1 MTLGPGKF
9 YEPVYHKCGGRV
21 QAADFIIMKRQ
32 SIIYLVAGTL
42 ILTGLALGY
51 WVNQLWLLL
60 AAFVGFNLFQTAFT
74 GFCPLERILIKLG
87 IGSVGKECG
96 VATR

>member
-1 MTLGPGKF
+1 MNSFTTDP
-9 YEPVYHKCGGRV
+9 
-21 QAADFIIMKRQ
+21 AAGFHAAHFTAMKRQ
-32 SIIYLVAGTL
+32 SIIYFVAGTL
-42 ILTGLALGY
+42 VLTGLALGY

-87 IGSVGKECG
+87 IGRAGEEGC
-96 VATR
+96 AAPQ

>member
-1 MTLGPGKF
+1 
-9 YEPVYHKCGGRV
+9 
-21 QAADFIIMKRQ
+21 MKRQ

-42 ILTGLALGY
+42 VLTGLALGY

-74 GFCPLERILIKLG
+74 GFCPLERILNKLG
-87 IGSVGKECG
+87 IGSAGEGCG
-96 VATR
+96 GAPQ

>member
-1 MTLGPGKF
+1 
-9 YEPVYHKCGGRV
+9 
-21 QAADFIIMKRQ
+21 MKRQ
-32 SIIYLVAGTL
+32 SIIYFVAGTL
-42 ILTGLALGY
+42 VLTGLALGC

-87 IGSVGKECG
+87 VGQAGEECG
-96 VATR
+96 VAPQ